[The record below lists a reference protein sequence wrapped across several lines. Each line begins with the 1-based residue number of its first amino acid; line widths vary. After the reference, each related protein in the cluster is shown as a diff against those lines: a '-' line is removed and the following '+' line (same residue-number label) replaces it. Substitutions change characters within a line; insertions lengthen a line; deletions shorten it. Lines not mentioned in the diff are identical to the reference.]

1 MSYIKPIAEMNV
13 ANDNSFTINKTLV
26 VLFYFEPKSQ
36 VTSENAAAG
45 YTGTFDAETSYIE
58 AVNVSDGTVA
68 VCNATASKDG
78 ETLEI
83 KPATSFDVST
93 KYLIRGYVTLK

>member
-1 MSYIKPIAEMNV
+1 MSYMKPIAEMNV

-36 VTSENAAAG
+36 VTSENAAVG
-45 YTGTFDAETSYIE
+45 FTGAVDVDTSYVE
-58 AVNVSDGTVA
+58 AVKVSDGTVS
-68 VCNATASKDG
+68 VCTIATSEDG
-78 ETLEI
+78 ETLEV
-83 KPATSFDVST
+83 KPATSFDTST